1 MAAGDIVRYGLSNVH
16 YATGEPGSFNTPV
29 SLPGA
34 VSLTTSPEGDDY
46 TFYADNRAYY
56 VTESNNGY
64 SGTIEMAATNTEF
77 LTTVLGYEED
87 ETSGLV
93 FEATDVQPTSVALMF
108 EISGNE
114 ERQRFVL
121 YGVTFSRVDTEANT
135 TSESIEPDTVSLDFT
150 AIGAQFTIDGESRNV
165 VKAYCDNS
173 DNAAAYTNFFQKVPE
188 PGASTGA

>member
-29 SLPGA
+29 SMPGA

-87 ETSGLV
+87 ETSGLT

-114 ERQRFVL
+114 EKQRFVL

-150 AIGAQFTIDGESRNV
+150 AIGAQFTIDGETRNI
-165 VKAYCDNS
+165 VKAYCDDS
-173 DNAAAYTNFFQKVPE
+173 DDATAYSKFFTKVPE
-188 PGASTGA
+188 PGTSAE